1 MYYYRS
7 MFGWI
12 KKKPKNNNDEL
23 VKILASEMQGI
34 AHTIRLD
41 FQNRFEELKDDINN
55 LNKSFKNLESQ
66 LLVKDLRD
74 KQQYGQ
80 LHYKIHEVKSKK
92 LENEIENL
100 EVELK
105 DKKLL

>member
-12 KKKPKNNNDEL
+12 KKKPKNNNEEL
-23 VKILASEMQGI
+23 VKMITAEMQGV

-41 FQNRFEELKDDINN
+41 FQNRFEELQENIKELSVN
-55 LNKSFKNLESQ
+55 FKHLESQ

-74 KQQYGQ
+74 KQQYGH

-92 LENEIENL
+92 LEEEITNL
-100 EVELK
+100 EADLK